1 MPGIEEMKELLV
13 DKAGPL
19 GEMVVEEKVE
29 SLGISD
35 NPSEGELKVL
45 ITESVLS
52 AITDESKHDEI
63 IEELEEKLLKKTE

>member
-1 MPGIEEMKELLV
+1 MPGIEDLKELLV

-29 SLGISD
+29 SLGVSD

-45 ITESVLS
+45 ISESVLS

-63 IEELEEKLLKKTE
+63 IEELEEKLLEKTD